1 MSVQWRSQGAVV
13 AWRTCRAPALQAR
26 RAPSMRVHRGVHH
39 KEYYTA
45 PRAPNEGS
53 GPGGP
58 AGGMLHTRGNTV
70 ADIS

>member
-45 PRAPNEGS
+45 PPGPRTKVR
-53 GPGGP
+53 GPGGRRE
-58 AGGMLHTRGNTV
+58 GCYTQGEIQLRT
-70 ADIS
+70 